1 MRVIEI
7 TLILK
12 LCITYFALLS
22 KSVEYAILAV
32 PFWFSISFFKR
43 HAFFIFFSSLLN
55 NIGIVVFILI
65 HMYYLTNCVL
75 FDTAVIYFPTYVY
88 LDIYHKKD
96 VIFTVHLLT
105 YYKKYY
111 RISCGSISSKSTPY
125 DRKAIVFDS
134 IDIYAGVCKKLLR
147 LCCIAL
153 KLPEVGVFL
162 ISIVL

>member
-12 LCITYFALLS
+12 LCTTYFARLS

-75 FDTAVIYFPTYVY
+75 FDTAVISFPNYVS

-96 VIFTVHLLT
+96 VIFTVHLF
-105 YYKKYY
+105 
-111 RISCGSISSKSTPY
+111 RISSKSKTY